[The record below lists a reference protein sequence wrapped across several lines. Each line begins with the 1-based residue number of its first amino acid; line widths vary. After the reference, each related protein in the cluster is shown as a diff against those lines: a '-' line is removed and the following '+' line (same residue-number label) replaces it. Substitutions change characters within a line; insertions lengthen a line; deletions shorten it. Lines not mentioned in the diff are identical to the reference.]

1 MLLGLITANIA
12 SGKRSYVVER
22 NSDHGLLSAQPTGV
36 AAVTVRIRA
45 YNDTGELDI
54 RRDPFT
60 LGTRVLL
67 TCDVTG
73 LPEGSEV
80 ESYTYR
86 WFRSCTGGHQ
96 GRCEIHNPVP
106 YYRAV
111 KDTVLVDVVSWD
123 QGGTYICFVRLSK
136 ASSWSIGRTPRIIVS
151 G

>member
-1 MLLGLITANIA
+1 MGGDQLDLVLGRK
-12 SGKRSYVVER
+12 GGWEPV
-22 NSDHGLLSAQPTGV
+22 SDLGVLSTQFTGV

-45 YNDTGELDI
+45 YSATGELDI

-67 TCDVTG
+67 TSDITG
-73 LPEGSEV
+73 PNEGSEV
-80 ESYTYR
+80 ESYR

-111 KDTVLVDVVSWD
+111 KDTLLVDVTSWD
-123 QGGTYICFVRLSK
+123 QGERYICFVRLSK
-136 ASSWSIGRTPRIIVS
+136 TSPWSIGRTPHITVS